1 MKRLFLSTAVLL
13 FLSGPLAAAGPE
25 EGLFN
30 AAKTMIANAQSMS
43 DEDKIAT
50 YQAAKDLLDLV
61 KMSYGTTE
69 IGQGI
74 NSEEVVNGIDVS
86 ALNKAVQNG
95 SVVDAD
101 PVLVELGDTILTNV
115 VPEEPVQIEEVA
127 ETPVLE
133 APEASRDQSDTTL
146 PAPLENAGNSYGQL
160 AALAPP
166 VRSLGG
172 ANIYNPFNNMD
183 SKEIMRLTQ
192 SALNDLQCN
201 VGSPDGVAGRKTR
214 AGYRSFLKAKGFSE
228 GGMPLGSAAL
238 LEVLQGLSGRV
249 CEPPKAIPLGPSNI
263 AGQWS
268 YRSKCGARSKFPN
281 KTITGALALA
291 HRGGGNYAGRIKNSQ
306 GLIGDISIRLS
317 GRSVQGTVNWGF
329 FFGRTSF
336 SGSVAK
342 EALVLYGRDSLGC
355 RMTVRKR

>member
-1 MKRLFLSTAVLL
+1 MKRHFLSTAVLL
-13 FLSGPLAAAGPE
+13 FLSGPLAASGPE

-30 AAKTMIANAQSMS
+30 AAKTMIANAQSMA
-43 DEDKIAT
+43 EEEKIAT
-50 YQAAKDLLDLV
+50 YRAAKDLLDLV
-61 KMSYGTTE
+61 KASYGTTE
-69 IGQGI
+69 IGKGI
-74 NSEEVVNGIDVS
+74 NYGEVVNGIDIG
-86 ALNKAVQNG
+86 ALNRVVQNG
-95 SVVDAD
+95 SIIDAD
-101 PVLVELGDTILTNV
+101 PVLVEIGDTIVTNI
-115 VPEEPVQIEEVA
+115 VPEEPVQIDEVA
-127 ETPVLE
+127 ETPVPE
-133 APEASRDQSDTTL
+133 APEASRAQSDAAL
-146 PAPLENAGNSYGQL
+146 LAPLGDGGTSNGL
-160 AALAPP
+160 VPLDPP
-166 VRSLGG
+166 NGISQGG
-172 ANIYNPFNNMD
+172 ANSSTTFNNID

-228 GGMPLGSAAL
+228 GNMPLGSTEL
-238 LEVLQGLSGRV
+238 LKVLQGLSGKV
-249 CEPPKAIPLGPSNI
+249 CELPKAIPLRPSNI
-263 AGQWS
+263 SGQWS
-268 YRSKCGARSKFPN
+268 YRSKCGPRSKLPN
-281 KTITGALALA
+281 KTINGALALA

-306 GLIGDISIRLS
+306 GLIGDVSLRLS